1 MANFTVFRCAKVK
14 ANEVSYVHNHN
25 QRTYENQLAENVD
38 FQRTHLNKVL
48 LGSQNT
54 HQELKSKLDNLDSKK
69 AIRKD
74 ANVML
79 EMIFSASPEFF
90 YKNLDREKFDKLT
103 MKNNKSEL
111 ADLFNKNLDKEK
123 LEQFTK
129 TVVDFCNEKFKD
141 NIVNLTLHLDEKTP
155 HFHLTLTPII
165 EGKLSAK
172 RFWTPQTTQAWQ
184 NDFAKACEP
193 LGLVKGMD
201 DSQAVHQT
209 CKDYKSSVSIEIP
222 EPPSKGFS
230 KVPSENEIFKKTF
243 FGSEKQIIDTRD
255 ILKAQQKR
263 ENDIHREFDF
273 YRTFYN
279 ENKETL
285 KKTQQAI
292 FENKQLQ
299 KENLEMKKTLNKISQ
314 ERQNELKR
322 ISLIAVLQHLGYEPK
337 KESDSFYRVKTQD
350 KNIVINVD
358 RNTFSENKTSTNG
371 YGAISMLMD
380 VFDYDFRDAID
391 TLSTKFSPEQIAS
404 VASCDKGLSK
414 SIAKYGI
421 EKSLSVIPE
430 KKDKNTEK
438 VVDYLT
444 KKRHIDKDIVDSLV
458 NIGMLYADSKNNC
471 VFTSEDKKFAFIRGT
486 QEDKRFVANRG
497 QMDFIRYGK
506 GNQSNNIYLFESV
519 IDCLSY
525 MTLNKNAEGMFVS
538 INGSAMINRVH
549 ELGLDNYKNVVCC
562 FDNDEQGKKF
572 DEKIKEQTISN
583 VVVDKP
589 KYKDFND
596 DLAEINTKAGKLSAS
611 IDNEKTKPKTKQ
623 KELERTPSFGF
634 GRR

>member
-1 MANFTVFRCAKVK
+1 MAKPFYAKRKRKNRIIRIGDRMANFTVFRCDKVK

-209 CKDYKSSVSIEIP
+209 CKDYKSSVAIEIP
-222 EPPSKGFS
+222 EPPKI
-230 KVPSENEIFKKTF
+230 EI
-243 FGSEKQIIDTRD
+243 
-255 ILKAQQKR
+255 
-263 ENDIHREFDF
+263 
-273 YRTFYN
+273 
-279 ENKETL
+279 
-285 KKTQQAI
+285 
-292 FENKQLQ
+292 
-299 KENLEMKKTLNKISQ
+299 
-314 ERQNELKR
+314 
-322 ISLIAVLQHLGYEPK
+322 
-337 KESDSFYRVKTQD
+337 
-350 KNIVINVD
+350 
-358 RNTFSENKTSTNG
+358 
-371 YGAISMLMD
+371 
-380 VFDYDFRDAID
+380 
-391 TLSTKFSPEQIAS
+391 
-404 VASCDKGLSK
+404 
-414 SIAKYGI
+414 
-421 EKSLSVIPE
+421 
-430 KKDKNTEK
+430 
-438 VVDYLT
+438 
-444 KKRHIDKDIVDSLV
+444 
-458 NIGMLYADSKNNC
+458 
-471 VFTSEDKKFAFIRGT
+471 
-486 QEDKRFVANRG
+486 
-497 QMDFIRYGK
+497 
-506 GNQSNNIYLFESV
+506 
-519 IDCLSY
+519 
-525 MTLNKNAEGMFVS
+525 
-538 INGSAMINRVH
+538 
-549 ELGLDNYKNVVCC
+549 
-562 FDNDEQGKKF
+562 
-572 DEKIKEQTISN
+572 IK
-583 VVVDKP
+583 P
-589 KYKDFND
+589 M
-596 DLAEINTKAGKLSAS
+596 
-611 IDNEKTKPKTKQ
+611 
-623 KELERTPSFGF
+623 
-634 GRR
+634 